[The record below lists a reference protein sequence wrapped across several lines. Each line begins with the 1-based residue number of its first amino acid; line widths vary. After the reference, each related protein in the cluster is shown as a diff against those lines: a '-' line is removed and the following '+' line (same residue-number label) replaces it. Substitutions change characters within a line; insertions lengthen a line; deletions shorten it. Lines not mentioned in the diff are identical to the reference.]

1 MTAIST
7 VIGMLPIALSKAPGS
22 EWKNGLGWVLI
33 GGMIS
38 SMLLSL
44 VIVPV
49 VYLVFEKLKAKILRQ
64 KYV

>member
-1 MTAIST
+1 ST
-7 VIGMLPIALSKAPGS
+7 VIGMLPIALSQAPGS

-33 GGMIS
+33 GGITS

-49 VYLVFEKLKAKILRQ
+49 IYSVVERFKARIKQLKEI
-64 KYV
+64 